1 MPKQQTKYN
10 RDWENCS
17 PWLKPT
23 STSYSAKCVA
33 CKKGFEIGN
42 SGLKQ
47 VESHSGSQTQIKRT
61 DNYSQHK
68 ICISPS
74 GNLSLSGAK
83 EAQLSGP
90 MQALRAEIIESLH
103 KAEYNHSFSSS
114 SDDGERLQLM
124 FPGHPAALNYQCSS
138 TKTAYLLRYGISEF
152 VFEELKQDAANIIKF
167 DETTINQVKKQLRNS
182 EYSLMTVK
190 MKT

>member
-10 RDWENCS
+10 RDWENGRPS
-17 PWLKPT
+17 LKPT
-23 STSYSAKCVA
+23 STPNSAKCFA
-33 CKKGFEIGN
+33 CKKDLEIGN

-47 VESHSGSQTQIKRT
+47 VETHSGSQTHIKRT
-61 DNYSQHK
+61 DNSSQHK

-74 GNLSLSGAK
+74 GDLSLSGAK

-90 MQALRAEIIESLH
+90 MQAIRAEIIESLH

-114 SDDGERLQLM
+114 SDGERFQLI

-138 TKTAYLLRYGISEF
+138 MKTAYLLRYGISEF
-152 VFEELKQDAANIIKF
+152 VFEELKQDAANMYSF
-167 DETTINQVKKQLRNS
+167 LNS
-182 EYSLMTVK
+182 SECEFVF
-190 MKT
+190 